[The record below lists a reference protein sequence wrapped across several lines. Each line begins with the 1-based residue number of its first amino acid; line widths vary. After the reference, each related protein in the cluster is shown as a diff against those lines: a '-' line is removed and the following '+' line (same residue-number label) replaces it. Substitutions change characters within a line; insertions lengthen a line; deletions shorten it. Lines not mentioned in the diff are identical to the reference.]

1 MVRDASCR
9 RWQGQEAKK
18 EVTAKK
24 ILGTLEGLL
33 SWAGPWEYSLCAHPM
48 ESPRVPPCVSPDAQR
63 YRAQAGCVRPLGLP
77 PQQERK
83 SNLEWGLVRQN
94 WGLCWVIFVDV
105 CVQREKHAHKRSRAH
120 RSPDTRANTHTFCL
134 LGHEKTRHE

>member
-9 RWQGQEAKK
+9 RRQGQEAKK

-63 YRAQAGCVRPLGLP
+63 YRAQAGCVRPLGLL

-83 SNLEWGLVRQN
+83 SNLE
-94 WGLCWVIFVDV
+94 
-105 CVQREKHAHKRSRAH
+105 
-120 RSPDTRANTHTFCL
+120 
-134 LGHEKTRHE
+134 